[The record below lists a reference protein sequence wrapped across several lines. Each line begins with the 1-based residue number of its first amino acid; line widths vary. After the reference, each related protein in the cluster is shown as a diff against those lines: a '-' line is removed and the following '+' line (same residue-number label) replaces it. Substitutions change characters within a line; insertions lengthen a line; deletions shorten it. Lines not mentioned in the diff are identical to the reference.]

1 MNSYE
6 LVKIAKTKQGIES
19 DRAFAINNGF
29 TVQNISDWKAGRAI
43 PNARNFLKLAT
54 CAEMSIDEALKF
66 AEEMEAA
73 RFKQAGYS
81 NLTMMGTLTG
91 LSLLA
96 VTHSP
101 AIAGLIA
108 VSGAATVYYV
118 KSMKRRRK
126 RQTMVYTMSPSHF
139 Q

>member
-6 LVKIAKTKQGIES
+6 LVKIAKTKQGIDS

-54 CAEMSIDEALKF
+54 CAEMSIEEALKF

-73 RFKQAGYS
+73 RFKQAGYA
-81 NLTMMGTLTG
+81 NLSMIGTLAG
-91 LSLLA
+91 LSMLA
-96 VTHSP
+96 LTQSP
-101 AIAGLIA
+101 AIAGAI
-108 VSGAATVYYV
+108 VSLALG
-118 KSMKRRRK
+118 
-126 RQTMVYTMSPSHF
+126 QCILC
-139 Q
+139 

>member
-6 LVKIAKTKQGIES
+6 LVKIAKSKQGIDS

-54 CAEMSIDEALKF
+54 CADMSIEEALKF

-81 NLTMMGTLTG
+81 TLPMM
-91 LSLLA
+91 S
-96 VTHSP
+96 V
-101 AIAGLIA
+101 IAGMSFIGMTQSATLITA
-108 VSGAATVYYV
+108 VGTMASGLCILC
-118 KSMKRRRK
+118 
-126 RQTMVYTMSPSHF
+126 
-139 Q
+139 

>member
-81 NLTMMGTLTG
+81 TLPMMSVIAGMSFIGMTQ
-91 LSLLA
+91 
-96 VTHSP
+96 SP
-101 AIAGLIA
+101 ALISAVGTMASGLCILC
-108 VSGAATVYYV
+108 
-118 KSMKRRRK
+118 
-126 RQTMVYTMSPSHF
+126 
-139 Q
+139 